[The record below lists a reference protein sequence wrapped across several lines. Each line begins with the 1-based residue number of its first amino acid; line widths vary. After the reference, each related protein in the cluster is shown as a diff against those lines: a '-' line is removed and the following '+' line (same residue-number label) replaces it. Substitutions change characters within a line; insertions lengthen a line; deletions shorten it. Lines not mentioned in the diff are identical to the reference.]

1 MASRR
6 TFVVISNMAAVGG
19 VCPFGVVTV
28 LTLEQRLYP
37 TEVHDMMKNEQNEH
51 RNADHFMCRFSH
63 DGIAHENGQS
73 RCHQNVSGCFYLHF
87 HIRIPNRQASHEQPA
102 VYQR

>member
-6 TFVVISNMAAVGG
+6 TFAVISNMAVVRG

-28 LTLEQRLYP
+28 LTLEQRLNP
-37 TEVHDMMKNEQNEH
+37 AEVHDMMKNEQTEH

-63 DGIAHENGQS
+63 DRIAHQNGQS
-73 RCHQNVSGCFYLHF
+73 RCHQNVSGCFHLHF
-87 HIRIPNRQASHEQPA
+87 HIRILSRQASYEQPA
-102 VYQR
+102 VYRS

>member
-6 TFVVISNMAAVGG
+6 TFAVISNMAAVGG

-37 TEVHDMMKNEQNEH
+37 AEVQDMM
-51 RNADHFMCRFSH
+51 
-63 DGIAHENGQS
+63 
-73 RCHQNVSGCFYLHF
+73 
-87 HIRIPNRQASHEQPA
+87 
-102 VYQR
+102 